1 MQRTWLFAPLMLA
14 LSVADATPWTY
25 RGTLN
30 DGGKPANGS
39 YDLRL
44 TLMDETAARAVVQP
58 ITFYNVMVRNG
69 EFSVDADFGIDL
81 GNVPAMKLKTE
92 VGQGGAGFAA
102 LGEPTPFDP
111 KAALAGMC
119 WDTTGNVVA
128 AGEFLGATNNV
139 PLLLRANN
147 KAVFSAYPNVASPNL
162 VSGYEGNTLATA
174 SSGQTIAGGG
184 ESARINRV
192 ESDFAT
198 VGGGRGNRAQGL
210 LSTVSGGDSNKAYGE
225 HSTVGGGFSNCAGGD
240 HSWAGGTGARVRD
253 GNDVGGGTCNAGES
267 GDADGDEGV
276 FIWNDHSSDNAF
288 GQASTGPNQFLIRA
302 HGGFALNGTPA
313 DNTEVTIF
321 SPQDNQAVELVL
333 SPNRSNGESIQLS
346 ADIGTAGDTNDA
358 QFRILQRDLTGVAG
372 SNILLLLKTN
382 RDLNVYADAFKPGG
396 GAWSVSSDARLKQDI
411 TPLTGSLDRL
421 LALRG
426 VNFRYRDDAPK
437 NLVATGPQI
446 GFIAQE
452 LEQLFPQWIGEAEG
466 YKTVGIKGFEA
477 LTVEALRDMKI
488 ESEARIEVLQQ
499 ENAELRARLDAV
511 ELHLAKCALPED
523 RCGTAPTAR

>member
-1 MQRTWLFAPLMLA
+1 MKPSALPRVLLACGLIFLA
-14 LSVADATPWTY
+14 LSVADASPWTY
-25 RGTLN
+25 RGMLN
-30 DGGKPANGS
+30 DGGKPATGS

-44 TLMDETAARAVVQP
+44 TLMNDTATHAVVQP
-58 ITFYNVMVRNG
+58 ITLYNVVVRNG

-81 GNVPAMKLKTE
+81 SNAPKMKLKTE
-92 VGQGGAGFAA
+92 VGQGGAGFAT

-111 KAALAGMC
+111 KAALAGIC

-147 KAVFSAYPNVASPNL
+147 KAVFSAYPSVASPNL
-162 VSGYEGNTLATA
+162 VSGYEGNTVLPEF
-174 SSGQTIAGGG
+174 SGQTVAGGG
-184 ESARINRV
+184 EPTRINRTAN
-192 ESDFAT
+192 DFAT
-198 VGGGRGNRAQGL
+198 VGGGRSNRATGL
-210 LSTVSGGDSNKAYGE
+210 MATVSGGDANKAYGDQ
-225 HSTVGGGFSNCAGGD
+225 STVGGGFSNCAGGD
-240 HSWAGGTGARVRD
+240 YSWAGGTGARVRD
-253 GNDVGGGTCNAGES
+253 GNELGGGTCNAGES

-276 FIWNDHSSDNAF
+276 FVWNDHSSDTPF
-288 GQASTGPNQFLIRA
+288 GLASSGPNQFLIRA
-302 HGGFALNGTPA
+302 YGGFALNGTPA

-333 SPNRSNGESIQLS
+333 SPNRNNGESIQLS

-382 RDLNVYADAFKPGG
+382 RDFNVYADAFKPGG

-421 LALRG
+421 LALHG

-437 NLVATGPQI
+437 NLVASGPQI

-452 LEQLFPQWIGEAEG
+452 LEQVFPQWIGEAEG

-477 LTVEALRDMKI
+477 LTVEALRDLKI

-499 ENAELRARLDAV
+499 QNAELRARLDAI
-511 ELHLAKCALPED
+511 EKRLEK
-523 RCGTAPTAR
+523 

>member
-1 MQRTWLFAPLMLA
+1 MQRTWFFAALMLA

-30 DGGKPANGS
+30 DGGKPANGN

-44 TLMDETAARAVVQP
+44 TLMDDTVTRAVVQP
-58 ITFYNVMVRNG
+58 ITLYNVMVRNG

-81 GNVPAMKLKTE
+81 GNASSMKLKTE
-92 VGQGGAGFAA
+92 VGQGGAGFAT
-102 LGEPTPFDP
+102 LGEPTLFDP

-147 KAVFSAYPNVASPNL
+147 KAVFSAYPSVASPNL
-162 VSGYEGNTLATA
+162 LAGYEGNTVSPAF
-174 SSGQTIAGGG
+174 SGQTIAGGG
-184 ESARINRV
+184 EATRINRT
-192 ESDFAT
+192 SNDFAT
-198 VGGGRGNRAQGL
+198 VGGGRNNRAEGL
-210 LSTVSGGDSNKAYGE
+210 LATVSGGSSNKALGE
-225 HSTVGGGFSNCAGGD
+225 YSAVGGGFGNCAGGD
-240 HSWAGGTGARVRD
+240 YSWAGGTGARVRD
-253 GNDVGGGTCNAGES
+253 AGDTLGTCNAGES

-276 FIWNDHSSDNAF
+276 FIWNDHSSDNQF

-321 SPQDNQAVELVL
+321 SPQDSQAVELVL
-333 SPNRSNGESIQLS
+333 SPNRSTGESIQLS
-346 ADIGTAGDTNDA
+346 ADIGTVGDTNDA

-396 GAWSVSSDARLKQDI
+396 GAWSVSSDARLKQDV
-411 TPLTGSLDRL
+411 TPLSGSLDRL

-437 NLVATGPQI
+437 DLVATGPQI

-452 LEQLFPQWIGEAEG
+452 LEQVFPQWIGEAEG
-466 YKTVGIKGFEA
+466 YKTIGIKGFEA
-477 LTVEALRDMKI
+477 LTVEALRDLKV
-488 ESEARIEVLQQ
+488 ESEARIEILQQ
-499 ENAELRARLDAV
+499 ENAEVRARLDAI
-511 ELHLAKCALPED
+511 EARLAK
-523 RCGTAPTAR
+523 

>member
-1 MQRTWLFAPLMLA
+1 MQRTWFFVALMLA
-14 LSVADATPWTY
+14 MSVANASPWTY

-30 DGGKPANGS
+30 DGGKPANGR

-44 TLMDETAARAVVQP
+44 TLMNDAATHVVVQP
-58 ITFYNVMVRNG
+58 ITLYDVIVRNG
-69 EFSVDADFGIDL
+69 DFSVEVDFGIDFAAA
-81 GNVPAMKLKTE
+81 PAMKLRTE
-92 VGQGGAGFAA
+92 VGQGGAGFAT
-102 LGEPTPFDP
+102 LGEPTSFDP
-111 KAALAGMC
+111 KAALAGIC

-147 KAVFSAYPNVASPNL
+147 KPVFSAYPGVASPNL

-174 SSGQTIAGGG
+174 SNGQTIAGGG
-184 ESARINRV
+184 ESTKINRV

-225 HSTVGGGFSNCAGGD
+225 YGSVGGGFSNCAGGD
-240 HSWAGGTGARVRD
+240 YSWAGGTGARVRD
-253 GNDVGGGTCNAGES
+253 GNDLNGGSCFAGES

-288 GQASTGPNQFLIRA
+288 GTSSTGPNQFLIRA
-302 HGGFALNGTPA
+302 HGGLALNGTPA
-313 DNTEVTIF
+313 DDTEMTIF
-321 SPQDNQAVELVL
+321 SPQDNQAVDLVL
-333 SPNRSNGESIQLS
+333 SPNRSSGESIQLS
-346 ADIGTAGDTNDA
+346 ADIGTTGDTNDA
-358 QFRILQRDLTGVAG
+358 AFRILQRNLTGG
-372 SNILLLLKTN
+372 SNFLLFLRSN
-382 RDLNVYADAFKPGG
+382 RDFSVYADAFKPGG

-437 NLVATGPQI
+437 NLVASGPQI

-452 LEQLFPQWIGEAEG
+452 LEQVFPQWIGEAEG
-466 YKTVGIKGFEA
+466 YKTIGIKGFEA
-477 LTVEALRDMKI
+477 LAVEALRDLKV
-488 ESEARIEVLQQ
+488 ESAAHIAVLQQ
-499 ENAELRARLDAV
+499 ENAELRARLDAI
-511 ELHLAKCALPED
+511 ELRLVQ
-523 RCGTAPTAR
+523 

>member
-1 MQRTWLFAPLMLA
+1 MQRTWFFFALLLA
-14 LSVADATPWTY
+14 MSVANASPWTY

-30 DGGKPANGS
+30 DGGKPANGR

-44 TLMDETAARAVVQP
+44 TLMNDAATHVVVQP
-58 ITFYNVMVRNG
+58 ITLYDVIVRNG
-69 EFSVDADFGIDL
+69 DFSVEVDFGIDL
-81 GNVPAMKLKTE
+81 AAAPAMKLRTE
-92 VGQGGAGFAA
+92 VGQGGAGFAT
-102 LGEPTPFDP
+102 LGEPTSFDP
-111 KAALAGMC
+111 KAALAGIC

-147 KAVFSAYPNVASPNL
+147 KPVFSAYPGVASPNL

-174 SSGQTIAGGG
+174 SNGQTIAGGG
-184 ESARINRV
+184 ESTKINRV

-225 HSTVGGGFSNCAGGD
+225 YGSVGGGFSNCAGGD
-240 HSWAGGTGARVRD
+240 YSWAGGTGARVRD
-253 GNDVGGGTCNAGES
+253 GNDLNGGSCFAGES

-288 GQASTGPNQFLIRA
+288 GMSSTGPNQFLIRA
-302 HGGFALNGTPA
+302 HGGLALNGTPA
-313 DNTEVTIF
+313 NDTEMTIF
-321 SPQDNQAVELVL
+321 SPQDNQAVDLVL
-333 SPNRSNGESIQLS
+333 SPNRSSGESIQLS
-346 ADIGTAGDTNDA
+346 ADIGTTGDTNDA
-358 QFRILQRDLTGVAG
+358 AFRILQRNLTGG
-372 SNILLLLKTN
+372 SNFLLFLRSN
-382 RDLNVYADAFKPGG
+382 RDFSVYADAFKPGG

-437 NLVATGPQI
+437 NLVASGPQI

-452 LEQLFPQWIGEAEG
+452 LEQVFPQWIGDAEG

-477 LTVEALRDMKI
+477 LTVEALRDLKI
-488 ESEARIEVLQQ
+488 ESEARIELVQK
-499 ENAELRARLDAV
+499 ENAELRARLDAI
-511 ELHLAKCALPED
+511 ELRLVQ
-523 RCGTAPTAR
+523 

>member
-1 MQRTWLFAPLMLA
+1 MQRTSIFVALMLA
-14 LSVADATPWTY
+14 MSVANATPWTY

-30 DGGKPANGS
+30 DGGKPADGS

-44 TLMDETAARAVVQP
+44 TLMNGSATRAVVQP
-58 ITFYNVMVRNG
+58 ITLYGVGVRKGN
-69 EFSVDADFGIDL
+69 FSVEVDFGLDL
-81 GNVPAMKLKTE
+81 GQAPPMTLKTE
-92 VGQGGAGFAA
+92 VGQGGAGFAI

-128 AGEFLGATNNV
+128 AGEFLGASNNV

-147 KAVFSAYPNVASPNL
+147 KAVVSAYPSVVSPNL
-162 VSGYEGNTLATA
+162 VSGYEGNVLATA

-184 ESARINRV
+184 ESAKVNRV
-192 ESDFAT
+192 ENDFAT

-210 LSTVSGGDSNKAYGE
+210 LSTVSGGDSNKAFGE
-225 HSTVGGGFSNCAGGD
+225 QSTVGGGFSNCAGGD
-240 HSWAGGTGARVRD
+240 YSWAGGTGARVRD
-253 GNDVGGGTCNAGES
+253 GNDPGGGSCFAGES

-276 FIWNDHSSDNAF
+276 FIWNDHSSDSVF
-288 GQASTGPNQFLIRA
+288 GQSSSGPNQFLIRA

-321 SPQDNQAVELVL
+321 SPLDSQAVELVL

-346 ADIGTAGDTNDA
+346 ADIGTVGDTNDA
-358 QFRILQRDLTGVAG
+358 QFRILQRDLTGVSG
-372 SNILLLLKTN
+372 SNILLLLKNN
-382 RDLNVYADAFKPGG
+382 RDFNVYADAFKPGG
-396 GAWSVSSDARLKQDI
+396 GAWSVSSDARLKQDV

-426 VNFRYRDDAPK
+426 VNFRYRDDAPRT
-437 NLVATGPQI
+437 LAASGPQI

-452 LEQLFPQWIGEAEG
+452 LEQVFPQWIGEAEG
-466 YKTVGIKGFEA
+466 FKTVGIKGFEA
-477 LTVEALRDMKI
+477 LTVEALRELKTDSDTHI
-488 ESEARIEVLQQ
+488 EALHI
-499 ENAELRARLDAV
+499 ENAALRARLDAI
-511 ELHLAKCALPED
+511 ELRLAK
-523 RCGTAPTAR
+523 